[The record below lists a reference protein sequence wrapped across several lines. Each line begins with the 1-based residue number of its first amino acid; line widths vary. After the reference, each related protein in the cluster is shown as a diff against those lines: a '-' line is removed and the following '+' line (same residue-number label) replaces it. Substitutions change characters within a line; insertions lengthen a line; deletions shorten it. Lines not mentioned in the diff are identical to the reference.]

1 MLLEAKG
8 LWSEAEKAYTSLLE
22 ENPFDQVTIL
32 TVLREAI
39 YMYVFIFQFLPCNV
53 DLMAGSTEKEG
64 CSGESTRQHCWG
76 YRTPQQ
82 IS

>member
-39 YMYVFIFQFLPCNV
+39 YMYVFIF
-53 DLMAGSTEKEG
+53 
-64 CSGESTRQHCWG
+64 
-76 YRTPQQ
+76 
-82 IS
+82 